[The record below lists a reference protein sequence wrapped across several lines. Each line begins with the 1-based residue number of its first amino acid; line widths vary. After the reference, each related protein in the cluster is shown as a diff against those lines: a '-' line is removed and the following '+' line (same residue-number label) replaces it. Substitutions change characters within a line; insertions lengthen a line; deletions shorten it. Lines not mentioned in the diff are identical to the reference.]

1 MEKKITLPI
10 TDEDIKN
17 LKAGDS
23 VLLTGSIITGRDAAH
38 KRLYELIQKGEKLPV
53 DIKGELIYYVGP
65 APAKPGYAVG
75 PAGPTSSYRMDKYA
89 PSLLDL
95 GLKGMIGKGARNKE
109 VVDAIVRNKGVYLVA
124 IGGAA
129 ALIAK
134 SIKSEEILCYE
145 DLGTEAVRRYEVEDF
160 PCIVAIDSN
169 GNNFYETEP
178 PKYRVK

>member
-1 MEKKITLPI
+1 MKRITLPI
-10 TDEDIKN
+10 TEEDIEN
-17 LKAGDS
+17 LNAGDS

-38 KRLYELIQKGEKLPV
+38 KRLFELAEKGENLPV
-53 DIKGELIYYVGP
+53 NIKGEVIYYVGP

-89 PSLLDL
+89 PKLLDM

-109 VVDAIVRNKGVYLVA
+109 VVDAIVRNHCVYFAA

-134 SIKSEEILCYE
+134 SIKSEEPICYE
-145 DLGTEAVRRYEVEDF
+145 DLGTEAVRRYTIEDF
-160 PCIVAIDSN
+160 PCIVVIDSK
-169 GNNFYETEP
+169 GNNIYETEFK
-178 PKYRVK
+178 KYCKE

>member
-10 TDEDIKN
+10 TEEAIAD

-23 VLLTGSIITGRDAAH
+23 VLLTGTILTGRDAAH
-38 KRLYELIQKGEKLPV
+38 KRLFELIEKSEPLPV

-65 APAKPGYAVG
+65 APAKPGCAVG

-89 PSLLDL
+89 PALLDL
-95 GLKGMIGKGARNKE
+95 GLKGMIGKGARNKD
-109 VVDAIVRNKGVYLVA
+109 VIDAIVRNKCVYLVA

-134 SIKSEEILCYE
+134 SIKKEEILCYE
-145 DLGTEAVRRYEVEDF
+145 DLGTEAVRRYTVEDF
-160 PCIVAIDSN
+160 PCIVAIDSE
-169 GNNFYETEP
+169 GNNVYETEP
-178 PKYRVK
+178 VKYREC

>member
-17 LKAGDS
+17 LKAGDI
-23 VLLTGSIITGRDAAH
+23 VLLSGSIITGRDAAH

-169 GNNFYETEP
+169 GNNVYETEP

>member
-134 SIKSEEILCYE
+134 SIKSEEIL
-145 DLGTEAVRRYEVEDF
+145 LSL
-160 PCIVAIDSN
+160 IHI
-169 GNNFYETEP
+169 
-178 PKYRVK
+178 

>member
-134 SIKSEEILCYE
+134 CIKSEEILCYE

-169 GNNFYETEP
+169 GNNVYETEP
-178 PKYRVK
+178 PKYRKS